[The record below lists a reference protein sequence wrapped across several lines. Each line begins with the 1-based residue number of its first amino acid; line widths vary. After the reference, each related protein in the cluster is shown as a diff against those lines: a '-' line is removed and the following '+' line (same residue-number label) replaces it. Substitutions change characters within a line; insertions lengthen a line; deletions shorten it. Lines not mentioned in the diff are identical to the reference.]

1 MAFERIG
8 IRPAEILLP
17 APSVNPETWACIA
30 CDQYT
35 SEPEYW
41 QKAYETAGDAPSA
54 LRLILPEYDLKHGE
68 ERIPAIHAAM
78 ADYLAKGLLVP
89 AVENGFVLCER
100 SVPGGSRLGLV
111 CTVDLE
117 QYSFEKGSLPLIRPT
132 EQTIASRLPPRL
144 VIRRGAPV
152 ELTHIMILIDDPDRT
167 VLEPLRAQ
175 EDSLR
180 KLYDFDLMMN
190 GGHLRGWAVEG
201 EAGLGHVDSS
211 LNALLDTL
219 GENPLLLAVGDG
231 NHSLATAKAYWN
243 EIRETLPEADRENH
257 PARYALCEIVNIHD
271 TALLFE
277 PIHRVLTGVK
287 PVEVLAAWRDYAA
300 ARGMT
305 LTSGGEGHTFTVVS
319 AGGEAQVDNAMNRLL
334 DALGAD
340 PLLLAVGDGNHSLA
354 TAKAYWNELREG
366 LSEAERENHPARF
379 ALCEIVNIHDEALLF
394 EPIHRVVTGTGAES
408 LLADWQ
414 AYAAARGMTLDAA
427 EGHAFTVVSADGDTA
442 VTVGNPEGAIPCETV
457 QKFLDDFLARHPG
470 AEIDYIHGEQS
481 LRTLASAPGAVGFLL
496 PEIDKK
502 SFFSDV
508 KKLGVLPRKTF
519 SMGEADEKRFYME
532 AKEI

>member
-1 MAFERIG
+1 MSFDRVAL
-8 IRPAEILLP
+8 RPARILLP
-17 APSVNPETWACIA
+17 APSVPRETWACIA

-41 QKAYETAGDAPSA
+41 RKAFETAGDAPSA
-54 LRLILPEYDLKHGE
+54 LRLILPEVYLKE
-68 ERIPAIHAAM
+68 SAARIPVIHETM
-78 ADYLAKGLLVP
+78 AQYLKDGLLAS
-89 AVENGFVLCER
+89 AVDPGFILCER
-100 SVPGGSRLGLV
+100 TVPSGTRLGLV
-111 CTVDLE
+111 CAVDLE
-117 QYSFEKGSLPLIRPT
+117 QYSFEKGSLPLVRPT

-167 VLEPLRAQ
+167 VLEPLQARK
-175 EDSLR
+175 DSLR

-190 GGHLRGWAVEG
+190 GGHLKGWAV
-201 EAGLGHVDSS
+201 DSAED
-211 LNALLDTL
+211 L
-219 GENPLLLAVGDG
+219 
-231 NHSLATAKAYWN
+231 
-243 EIRETLPEADRENH
+243 
-257 PARYALCEIVNIHD
+257 
-271 TALLFE
+271 
-277 PIHRVLTGVK
+277 
-287 PVEVLAAWRDYAA
+287 
-300 ARGMT
+300 
-305 LTSGGEGHTFTVVS
+305 
-319 AGGEAQVDNAMNRLL
+319 AQVDEAMNRLL

-457 QKFLDDFLARHPG
+457 QKFLDDFLARHPK

-481 LRTLASAPGAVGFLL
+481 LRTLAAAPGAVGFLL

>member
-1 MAFERIG
+1 MSFDRVAL
-8 IRPAEILLP
+8 RPARILLP
-17 APSVNPETWACIA
+17 APSVPRETWACIA

-41 QKAYETAGDAPSA
+41 RKAFETAGDAPSA
-54 LRLILPEYDLKHGE
+54 LRLILPEVYLKE
-68 ERIPAIHAAM
+68 SAARIPVIHETM
-78 ADYLAKGLLVP
+78 AQYLKDGLLAS
-89 AVENGFVLCER
+89 AVDPGFILCER
-100 SVPGGSRLGLV
+100 TVPSGTRLGLV
-111 CTVDLE
+111 CAVDLE
-117 QYSFEKGSLPLIRPT
+117 QYSFEKGSLPLVRPT

-167 VLEPLRAQ
+167 VLEPLQARK
-175 EDSLR
+175 DSLR

-190 GGHLRGWAVEG
+190 GGHLKGWAV
-201 EAGLGHVDSS
+201 DSAED
-211 LNALLDTL
+211 L
-219 GENPLLLAVGDG
+219 
-231 NHSLATAKAYWN
+231 
-243 EIRETLPEADRENH
+243 
-257 PARYALCEIVNIHD
+257 
-271 TALLFE
+271 
-277 PIHRVLTGVK
+277 
-287 PVEVLAAWRDYAA
+287 
-300 ARGMT
+300 
-305 LTSGGEGHTFTVVS
+305 
-319 AGGEAQVDNAMNRLL
+319 AQVDEAMNRLL

-427 EGHAFTVVSADGDTA
+427 EGHAFTVVSADGDTT

-457 QKFLDDFLARHPG
+457 QKFLDDFLARHPE

-481 LRTLASAPGAVGFLL
+481 LRTLAAAPGAVGFLL

>member
-1 MAFERIG
+1 MSFDRVAL
-8 IRPAEILLP
+8 RPARILLP
-17 APSVNPETWACIA
+17 APSVPRETWACIA

-41 QKAYETAGDAPSA
+41 RKAFETAGDAPSA
-54 LRLILPEYDLKHGE
+54 LRLILPEVYLKE
-68 ERIPAIHAAM
+68 SAARIPVIHDTM
-78 ADYLAKGLLVP
+78 AQYLREGLLTP
-89 AVENGFVLCER
+89 AVDPGFILCER
-100 SVPGGSRLGLV
+100 TVPSGTRLGLV
-111 CTVDLE
+111 CAVDLE
-117 QYSFEKGSLPLIRPT
+117 QYSFEKGSLPLVRPT

-167 VLEPLRAQ
+167 VLEPLQARK
-175 EDSLR
+175 DSLR

-190 GGHLRGWAVEG
+190 GGHLKGWAV
-201 EAGLGHVDSS
+201 DSAED
-211 LNALLDTL
+211 L
-219 GENPLLLAVGDG
+219 
-231 NHSLATAKAYWN
+231 
-243 EIRETLPEADRENH
+243 
-257 PARYALCEIVNIHD
+257 
-271 TALLFE
+271 
-277 PIHRVLTGVK
+277 
-287 PVEVLAAWRDYAA
+287 
-300 ARGMT
+300 
-305 LTSGGEGHTFTVVS
+305 
-319 AGGEAQVDNAMNRLL
+319 AQVDEAMNRLL

-457 QKFLDDFLARHPG
+457 QKFLDDFLARHPE

-481 LRTLASAPGAVGFLL
+481 LRTLAAAPGAVGFLL

>member
-1 MAFERIG
+1 MSFDRVAL
-8 IRPAEILLP
+8 RPARILLP
-17 APSVNPETWACIA
+17 APSVPRETWACIA

-41 QKAYETAGDAPSA
+41 RKAFETAGDAPSA
-54 LRLILPEYDLKHGE
+54 LRLILPEVYLKDSAA
-68 ERIPAIHAAM
+68 RIPVIHAAM
-78 ADYLAKGLLVP
+78 AQYLKDGLLAP
-89 AVENGFVLCER
+89 AVDPGFILCER
-100 SVPGGSRLGLV
+100 TVPSGTRLGLV
-111 CTVDLE
+111 CAVDLE
-117 QYSFEKGSLPLIRPT
+117 QYSFEKGSLPLVRPT

-167 VLEPLRAQ
+167 VLEPLQARK
-175 EDSLR
+175 DSLR

-190 GGHLRGWAVEG
+190 GGHLKGWAVDSVEDL
-201 EAGLGHVDSS
+201 ARVDS
-211 LNALLDTL
+211 
-219 GENPLLLAVGDG
+219 
-231 NHSLATAKAYWN
+231 
-243 EIRETLPEADRENH
+243 
-257 PARYALCEIVNIHD
+257 
-271 TALLFE
+271 
-277 PIHRVLTGVK
+277 
-287 PVEVLAAWRDYAA
+287 
-300 ARGMT
+300 
-305 LTSGGEGHTFTVVS
+305 
-319 AGGEAQVDNAMNRLL
+319 AMNRLL

-366 LSEAERENHPARF
+366 LSEAERENHPARY

-427 EGHAFTVVSADGDTA
+427 EGHAFTVVSADGDTS

-457 QKFLDDFLARHPG
+457 QKYLDDFLARHPE

-481 LRTLASAPGAVGFLL
+481 LRTLAAAPGAVGFLL